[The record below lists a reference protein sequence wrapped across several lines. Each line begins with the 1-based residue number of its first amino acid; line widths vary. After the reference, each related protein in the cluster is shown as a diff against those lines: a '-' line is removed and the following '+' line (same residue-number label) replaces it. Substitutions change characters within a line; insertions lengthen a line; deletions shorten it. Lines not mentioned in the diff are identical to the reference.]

1 MTQIQHFKSAGI
13 RLILIAFLCISATT
27 VYGKQISFKNNSF
40 YSKIELIKPGMTKY
54 DVMKILEQ
62 PYKLSFYTNDKKE
75 FVEEYFYKSVI
86 YHFENFFIT
95 YRIVF
100 VNDKVTALL
109 QDENTY
115 KEQKVE
121 VVKKE

>member
-62 PYKLSFYTNDKKE
+62 PYKLSFYTNDKQE

-109 QDENTY
+109 QDETSML
-115 KEQKVE
+115 K
-121 VVKKE
+121 